1 MRLDLYQVDAFTN
14 ILFKGNPAAVCPLN
28 NWLDDKILKN
38 IAAENNLSETAFFV
52 KKDNQYHI
60 RWFTPTIEVDLC
72 GHATLASAYVIF
84 NFIEKEINQIVFESL
99 SGNLTVFREDEFIT
113 LNFPARPP
121 KKIFT
126 SDLHLKCLDVEP
138 KEVLLSSKTLFLL
151 NSENEVL
158 NAVPNFDEIKKLDSD
173 GLIITAKGENCDFV
187 SRYFAPH
194 AGIPEDPVTGSAHTA
209 LTPYWSKKLNKRKL
223 QAKQLSKRGGELFCE
238 DLGDRINI
246 SGKAVLYSIGEID
259 LA

>member
-1 MRLDLYQVDAFTN
+1 MKLDIYQVDAFTN
-14 ILFKGNPAAVCPLN
+14 ILFKGNPAAVCPLD

-84 NFIEKEINQIVFESL
+84 NFIEKDSNQIVFESL
-99 SGNLTVFREDEFIT
+99 SGNLTVFRKDDFIT

-121 KKIFT
+121 KKILI
-126 SDLHLKCLDVEP
+126 SDLHSKCLDIEP
-138 KEVLLSSKTLFLL
+138 REVLLSSKTLFLL
-151 NSENEVL
+151 NSESEVL
-158 NAVPNFDEIKKLDSD
+158 NATPNFDEIKKLDSD

-194 AGIPEDPVTGSAHTA
+194 AGIPEDPVTGSAHTV
-209 LTPYWSKKLNKRKL
+209 LTPYWSKKLNKSKL

-246 SGKAVLYSIGEID
+246 SGKAVLYSIGEIV